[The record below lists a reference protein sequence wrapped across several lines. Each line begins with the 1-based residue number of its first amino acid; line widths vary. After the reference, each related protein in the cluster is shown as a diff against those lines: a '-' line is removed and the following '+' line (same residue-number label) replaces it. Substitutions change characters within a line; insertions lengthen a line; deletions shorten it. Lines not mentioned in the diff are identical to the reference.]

1 MEIIVRAAAS
11 ALIRTA
17 TAVGKP
23 VIPPA
28 NSTLNQKFDVQASIA
43 LTETE
48 IPVNKYVFIGNGGH
62 RMITGAGGVSYPE
75 VIRHLARHSGL
86 YNHLPFVMR
95 LVTDDIP
102 ATQRAQYRIRKIET
116 HDQKS
121 YVCYYGKLLDTSA
134 TTPALELR
142 TITDGVTTSQPFNYT
157 LSDLS
162 PTPPAAG
169 SSGVTD
175 TEGDYIASTAKIP
188 FIMTAADVDEF
199 LNVAN
204 ILYGTDNL
212 AIISE
217 IALASGVDRAVS
229 GDFNGTSASYTEVIG
244 CQINSFIGLFFAAK
258 FNNNGL
264 RVNFDLGSVEPL
276 SYNG

>member
-17 TAVGKP
+17 TAIGKP
-23 VIPPA
+23 VVAPT
-28 NSTLNQKFDVQASIA
+28 NSTLNQKFDVQASVA
-43 LTETE
+43 LADSD

-62 RMITGAGGVSYPE
+62 RMVTGSDGVAYPE
-75 VIRHLARHSGL
+75 IIRHLARHSGL

-95 LVTDDIP
+95 LVTDDLS
-102 ATQRAQYRIRKIET
+102 ASERANYRIRKIET
-116 HDQKS
+116 HDS
-121 YVCYYGKLLDTSA
+121 VTYACYYGKLLDMSS

-142 TITDGVTTSQPFNYT
+142 TITDGVVTSEAFTYT

-162 PTPPAAG
+162 PTPPDSG
-169 SSGVTD
+169 SSGVVD

-188 FIMTAADVDEF
+188 FVMSSDDIDEF

-217 IALASGVDRAVS
+217 MALASGVDRSVV
-229 GDFNGTSASYTEVIG
+229 GDFNGTQASYTEVIG

-264 RVNFDLGSVEPL
+264 TIQFDLGSSEPL
-276 SYNG
+276 SYSS